1 MRAPGDGQGGAAVE
15 GLEEICMVGAVQG
28 EATVPGIGQLML
40 YLMVFMAVSWSL
52 MYFIPTTLLFTVMLP
67 ASFYVL
73 FSLVVFSPLISGG
86 WPFAP
91 PLGSWKPGQ
100 SFWRPGIGTT
110 ILLLAFAIAGP
121 IFTTHVYPEVSSF
134 PCGVLVGH
142 HSFHRNPLV

>member
-91 PLGSWKPGQ
+91 PWGVGNPARVSGDLELGLRFCSSPSPSRDRYSQPTSIQ
-100 SFWRPGIGTT
+100 SFLFSLWGSGG
-110 ILLLAFAIAGP
+110 A
-121 IFTTHVYPEVSSF
+121 SF
-134 PCGVLVGH
+134 FSP
-142 HSFHRNPLV
+142 